1 MIYDGYKAQM
11 KKVMVGRKVRD
22 NMKKQYRHKLVEKED
37 YTALGISLGMCFGC
51 VVGIIVGM
59 FIHEIPLSMTFGIAI
74 GLALGSGI
82 GSIMKHS
89 KTEPSKK
96 RGSKE

>member
-11 KKVMVGRKVRD
+11 KKVMVGRKSRG
-22 NMKKQYRHKLVEKED
+22 NMKKEYRHKLVEKED

-51 VVGIIVGM
+51 VIGIIVGM
-59 FIHEIPLSMTFGIAI
+59 FIHEIPLSMIFGIAI

-89 KTEPSKK
+89 KTESGKK